1 MYLHIMS
8 SENLKFYAIPI
19 YLFIFGK
26 KTQYPEEDIYLIK
39 TQLYFSKDNTKKML
53 PPLDIT
59 QSVSLI
65 IFAICTFTI
74 KVVAL
79 IKNN

>member
-1 MYLHIMS
+1 MLFQS
-8 SENLKFYAIPI
+8 T
-19 YLFIFGK
+19 YLFLE
-26 KTQYPEEDIYLIK
+26 KTQYPEEDTYLIK